1 MSNSFKISDNELF
14 YRLKAGDKVA
24 YAEIYHRYKEFLFV
38 FAYKKTN
45 SEEEAKDLIHE
56 LFLTLWEKRTEIV
69 ITKELSAYLFWT
81 LRNKIFDSFRHKTVT
96 QKYIDS
102 FSNYLIEHEADTDYL
117 VRHNDL
123 SKFIESEISALP
135 AKMRQAFELSR
146 KSNLTRK
153 QIAAKLNLS
162 EETVKSHIRRA
173 LLILKTKLGVVT
185 FLYMFMKL

>member
-1 MSNSFKISDNELF
+1 MSNSFKTSDNELF
-14 YRLKAGDKVA
+14 DRLKSGDRVA

-56 LFLTLWEKRTEIV
+56 LFLTLWEKRTEII
-69 ITKELSAYLFWT
+69 ITKELSAYLFRT
-81 LRNKIFDSFRHKTVT
+81 LRNKIFDSFRRKTVT

-117 VRHNDL
+117 VRHKDL

-153 QIAAKLNLS
+153 QIAAELNLS

-173 LLILKTKLGVVT
+173 VLILKTKLGVGA
-185 FLYMFMKL
+185 FFFIFMKL